1 MNPQTIGRATGV
13 LFLITYITSI
23 PAFFILYAPVRL
35 DPNYIVGAGADTS
48 VTFGAFLEL
57 LLIIA
62 NIASAVVPFA
72 ILRRQNEILA
82 RGFITARIVE
92 SVFIAVGLLSLLTLV
107 TLRQEAAGADPGS
120 LVLVG
125 QSLAALHAWTF
136 LLGPGIVVGIGNG
149 LILGYLMY
157 TSRLI
162 PRYLAVLGLIA
173 GPVLIAAGVAVM
185 FGVIEAQGVV
195 QTIGSIPEFIWEL
208 ALGIWLT
215 ERGFNPSA
223 AARLQNVSQ

>member
-1 MNPQTIGRATGV
+1 

-23 PAFFILYAPVRL
+23 PAFFILYAPVL
-35 DPNYIVGAGADTS
+35 ADPDYIVGAGADTS
-48 VTFGAFLEL
+48 VILGAFLEL

-62 NIASAVVPFA
+62 NIATAVVPFA

-125 QSLAALHAWTF
+125 SALVALHDWTF
-136 LLGPGIVVGIGNG
+136 LLGPGFVVGVGNG

-173 GPVLIAAGVAVM
+173 GPLLIAAGVAVM

-215 ERGFNPSA
+215 VKGFNPSA
-223 AARLQNVSQ
+223 AARLQNGSQ

>member
-1 MNPQTIGRATGV
+1 MNPQTIARATGV

-35 DPNYIVGAGADTS
+35 DPDYIIGAGADTS
-48 VTFGAFLEL
+48 VILGAFLEL

-62 NIASAVVPFA
+62 NIATAVVPFA
-72 ILRRQNEILA
+72 ILRLQNEILTL
-82 RGFITARIVE
+82 GFLTARIVE
-92 SVFIAVGLLSLLTLV
+92 SVFIAVGLLSLLTVV

-125 QSLAALHAWTF
+125 QSLVALHGWTF
-136 LLGPGIVVGIGNG
+136 LLGPGFMVGVGNG

-173 GPVLIAAGVAVM
+173 GPVLIASGVAVM
-185 FGVIEAQGVV
+185 FGVIEAGGVV
-195 QTIGSIPEFIWEL
+195 QSIMSIPEFIWEL

-215 ERGFNPSA
+215 VRGFNPSA
-223 AARLQNVSQ
+223 VARLQNVSQ

>member
-1 MNPQTIGRATGV
+1 VNPQTIGRATGV

-35 DPNYIVGAGADTS
+35 DPDYIVGAGADTS

-72 ILRRQNEILA
+72 ILSRQNGILA
-82 RGFITARIVE
+82 LGFVTARVIE
-92 SVFIAVGLLSLLTLV
+92 SVFIAVGLLSLLTVV

-125 QSLAALHAWTF
+125 QSLVALHGWTF

-173 GPVLIAAGVAVM
+173 GPLLIASGTAM
-185 FGVIEAQGVV
+185 LFGVFELGSVLQG
-195 QTIGSIPEFIWEL
+195 IMSIPEFIYEL

-215 ERGFNPSA
+215 VRGFNPSA
-223 AARLQNVSQ
+223 VARLQNVSQ

>member
-1 MNPQTIGRATGV
+1 MNPKTIGRATGV

-23 PAFFILYAPVRL
+23 PAFFILYAPVL
-35 DPNYIVGAGADTS
+35 ADPDYIVGAGADTS
-48 VTFGAFLEL
+48 VILGAFLEL

-62 NIASAVVPFA
+62 NIATAVVPFA

-125 QSLAALHAWTF
+125 SALVALHDWTF
-136 LLGPGIVVGIGNG
+136 LLGPGFVVGVGNG

-173 GPVLIAAGVAVM
+173 GPLLIAAGVAVM

-215 ERGFNPSA
+215 VKGFNPSA
-223 AARLQNVSQ
+223 AARLQNGSQ